1 MIITDHHELPE
12 NLPDAYAIVHP
23 RHPAGHYP
31 FPDLAGVG
39 VAFKVA
45 SALLEEPPAEFLDLV
60 AIGTIADLVSLTDEN
75 RILVSLGIDAIHHSE
90 RIGLQALF
98 EESGVK

>member
-1 MIITDHHELPE
+1 MRLFTLVIQRGTIHF
-12 NLPDAYAIVHP
+12 
-23 RHPAGHYP
+23 RFGRSR
-31 FPDLAGVG
+31 